1 MKKTHFIAVG
11 LIGLAIFLLTRA
23 AEDMSTY
30 ATFQDARQTGQK
42 VKIAGQLVKN
52 KEMYYNPEEDPNYFS
67 FYIEDRAGE
76 QHQVVLK
83 AAKPRDFELSEQI
96 VVTGKM
102 QGEVFV
108 ATDMLMKCPSK
119 YKNEEIFVR
128 SKEE

>member
-1 MKKTHFIAVG
+1 
-11 LIGLAIFLLTRA
+11 
-23 AEDMSTY
+23 MSTY
-30 ATFQDARQTGQK
+30 ATFQDAIQSGQK

-76 QHQVVLK
+76 QRKVVLK

-102 QGEVFV
+102 QGEEFV